1 MWCVCEGVRLH
12 ATHRRRLTPL
22 AVPDVLLKL
31 YIKGKKYEAPTQKRT
46 TNPQWSNFVVQ
57 VDVDDV
63 RSEKLIVKLV
73 EERSFIHRDRVL
85 GNASIS
91 LAELP
96 VRLRPL

>member
-1 MWCVCEGVRLH
+1 M
-12 ATHRRRLTPL
+12 
-22 AVPDVLLKL
+22 PDVLLKL

-46 TNPQWSNFVVQ
+46 TNPQWSNFTVQ

-96 VRLRPL
+96 VRLVHCCVCCLQSVCVRWVGVAPY